1 MVEDRL
7 AAIKRTFND
16 AEAADCITLNSPT
29 RWLIAEVERLREI
42 NDLQQ
47 AEINGLCIEL
57 EQQRDHNA

>member
-1 MVEDRL
+1 MTNDRL
-7 AAIKRTFND
+7 AIIKRAFND
-16 AEAADCITLNSPT
+16 AEAENRITLDSPT

-57 EQQRDHNA
+57 EQRKAHHA